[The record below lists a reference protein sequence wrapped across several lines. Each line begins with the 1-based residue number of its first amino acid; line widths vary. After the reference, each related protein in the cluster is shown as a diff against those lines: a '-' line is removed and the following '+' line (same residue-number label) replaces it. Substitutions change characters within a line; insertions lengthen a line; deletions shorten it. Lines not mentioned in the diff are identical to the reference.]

1 MNHWIILPLLL
12 PALVAPLIA
21 LAVRHDIVLARVF
34 SVASTVLMLLLGAI
48 LMAMAADGEIRTY
61 ALGNWPPP
69 FGIVLV
75 LDRLAALML
84 VLTAVLGLVVLLH
97 AINGWDRRGQHFHSL
112 FQFQLMGINGA
123 FLTGDLFNLF
133 VFFEVLLIASYGLMV
148 HGGGA
153 QRLRAGVQYV
163 IVNLVGSALFLIAVG
178 LIYSVTGTLNMADL
192 AVRVATVAPGDE
204 ALLHT
209 GALLL
214 LLVFGVKAALVPV
227 QFWLPGTYANAPAP
241 VAALFAIMT
250 KVGAYAIMRVYTL
263 VFGAGQGASLAA
275 PWLMP
280 AALVTLVLGMVGVLA
295 ARSLGQMVSFAVVG
309 SMGTLLAAV
318 ALFTPQAMA
327 AALYYLIHSTLAAG
341 ALFLIVDLV
350 VERRPGQGDALTV
363 APPFAQGGLIAGG
376 FFAAAIA
383 MAGMPPLSGFIGKL
397 LILDGARE
405 GPWATWIW
413 TLILATSLLA
423 IVGFA
428 RGGSTLFWK
437 SAAVQGQFRAARR
450 QAPAL
455 PFVAVGALLGATVA
469 LTVFAGP
476 VTTYLDRT
484 AAQLFARSG
493 YIEAVLAVDAQIS
506 FAPLAGED
514 RTVSAQALSA
524 APPPGAAGDPSDV
537 PASGADRDIR
547 AGLSAAAAYRGRD

>member
-48 LMAMAADGEIRTY
+48 LMAMAADGEIRFY

-163 IVNLVGSALFLIAVG
+163 IVNLVGSGLFLVAVG

-263 VFGAGQGASLAA
+263 IFGAGEGVSLAA

-280 AALVTLVLGMVGVLA
+280 AALVTLVLGMLGVLA

-327 AALYYLIHSTLAAG
+327 AALYYLLHSTLAAG

-350 VERRPGQGDALTV
+350 VERRPGQGDALTA

-383 MAGMPPLSGFIGKL
+383 MAGMPPLSGFVGKL

-405 GPWATWIW
+405 GPWAAWIW
-413 TLILATSLLA
+413 TLMLATSLLA

-437 SAAVQGQFRAARR
+437 SAAVPGRFRAGR
-450 QAPAL
+450 PPPSAL
-455 PFVAVGALLGATVA
+455 PFVAVGTLLGATVA

-476 VTTYLDRT
+476 VSGYLDRT

-493 YIEAVLAVDAQIS
+493 YIDAVLGAE
-506 FAPLAGED
+506 APGGVVPFAGEGG
-514 RTVSAQALSA
+514 RQGAPPRPAALPAADPDAWSA
-524 APPPGAAGDPSDV
+524 APVMTAGGEMRVAVPTAAPERRMD
-537 PASGADRDIR
+537 
-547 AGLSAAAAYRGRD
+547 